1 MAVNKQKLTEILDK
15 ALKSDLSLKER
26 GEIYY
31 NFAML
36 YLQTVNE
43 LNREYEKILD
53 SAIAVL
59 KEMNSAEKDITA
71 KIAAEKVKH
80 EI

>member
-1 MAVNKQKLTEILDK
+1 MINKQKLTEILDK
-15 ALKSDLSLKER
+15 VLKSDLSPKER
-26 GEIYY
+26 GEVYY
-31 NFAML
+31 NFAVL
-36 YLQTVNE
+36 YLRTVNE

-53 SAIAVL
+53 SAIEVL